1 MIMEESGQIHQIQ
14 GIYRMLDA
22 NRNRVAEG
30 LRVIEDFIRFHQED
44 RELTERIRQIRH
56 EVRKNLQSMEERIL
70 TARCAARDPGREVS
84 AGSDLDRKTGHDQLV
99 AANFRRAEEGIRVIE
114 ESLHQ
119 LAMEELA
126 KEYEGLRF
134 RLYELEK
141 AIFLQ
146 TAKKQKMA
154 FWEYAFYGITAEEY
168 SLGRSNPEIVAEM
181 LAAGIRIIQYREK
194 EKNLREKYAEA
205 MILRR
210 MTRESGAL
218 FLVNDHVDLALMVE
232 ADGVHIGQDDL
243 PLPEVRKLLGP
254 GKIIGVSTHG
264 PEQARRAVAEGA
276 DYIGVGPLF
285 ATATKKD
292 VCPPV
297 GLGYFDFAVKE
308 IPVPLVAIGGIK
320 EHNLEEVCRH
330 GARCVA
336 MVTEITGAENIR
348 EKIGRLRALAKKYWR

>member
-1 MIMEESGQIHQIQ
+1 MEENERVQ
-14 GIYRMLDA
+14 GIYRMIDA

-30 LRVIEDFIRFHQED
+30 LRVIEDFTRFHQED
-44 RELTERIRQIRH
+44 RELTERIRRIRH
-56 EVRKNLQSMEERIL
+56 EVRKSLHSLEGEML
-70 TARCAARDPGREVS
+70 AARSAARDPGREVS
-84 AGSDLDRKTGHDQLV
+84 AGSDLDRKAGHDQLIT
-99 AANFRRAEEGIRVIE
+99 ANFRRAEEGIRVIE
-114 ESLHQ
+114 EALHR
-119 LAMEELA
+119 LDMEELS
-126 KEYEGLRF
+126 KKYEGLRF
-134 RLYELEK
+134 DLYDLEK
-141 AIFLQ
+141 AVFLEKG
-146 TAKKQKMA
+146 KKQKMA
-154 FWEYAFYGITAEEY
+154 FWEYSFYGITAEEY
-168 SLGRSNPEIVAEM
+168 SLGRSNPEVVAEM

-243 PLPEVRKLLGP
+243 PLPEVRGLLGP
-254 GKIIGVSTHG
+254 GKIIGVSTHS

-285 ATATKKD
+285 PTATKKD

-297 GLGYFDFAVKE
+297 GLGYLDFAVKE
-308 IPVPLVAIGGIK
+308 IPIPLVAIGGIK

-336 MVTEITGAENIR
+336 MVTEITGAEDICK
-348 EKIGRLRALAKKYWR
+348 KIGRLRALTKKYWR

>member
-1 MIMEESGQIHQIQ
+1 M
-14 GIYRMLDA
+14 
-22 NRNRVAEG
+22 
-30 LRVIEDFIRFHQED
+30 
-44 RELTERIRQIRH
+44 
-56 EVRKNLQSMEERIL
+56 
-70 TARCAARDPGREVS
+70 
-84 AGSDLDRKTGHDQLV
+84 
-99 AANFRRAEEGIRVIE
+99 IE

-254 GKIIGVSTHG
+254 GKIIGAPPTGRS
-264 PEQARRAVAEGA
+264 RRGGRWQKAPIISGRSA
-276 DYIGVGPLF
+276 F

-292 VCPPV
+292 VCPPSALV
-297 GLGYFDFAVKE
+297 TLILPLRRSPSHWWRSAGLKNITWKRSAV
-308 IPVPLVAIGGIK
+308 
-320 EHNLEEVCRH
+320 
-330 GARCVA
+330 
-336 MVTEITGAENIR
+336 TGR
-348 EKIGRLRALAKKYWR
+348 VVSPW

>member
-1 MIMEESGQIHQIQ
+1 MEESNRLQ
-14 GIYRMLDA
+14 GLYRMIDA

-30 LRVIEDFIRFHQED
+30 LRVIEDFTRFCQED
-44 RELTERIRQIRH
+44 RDLTEKIRRLRH
-56 EVRKNLQSMEERIL
+56 EVRKNLRSLEEEIL
-70 TARCAARDPGREVS
+70 AARCTARDPGREVS
-84 AGSDLDRKTGHDQLV
+84 AGSDLDRKTGDSQFI

-114 ESLHQ
+114 EALHR

-126 KEYEGLRF
+126 KKYEELRF
-134 RLYELEK
+134 CLYDLERTV
-141 AIFLQ
+141 FLQ
-146 TAKKQKMA
+146 TEKKQKMA
-154 FWEYAFYGITAEEY
+154 FWEYSFYGITAEEY
-168 SLGRSNPEIVAEM
+168 SLGRSNPEVVAEM

-254 GKIIGVSTHG
+254 GKIIGVSTHS

-285 ATATKKD
+285 ATATKRD

-297 GLGYFDFAVKE
+297 GLGYLDFAVKE

-336 MVTEITGAENIR
+336 MVTEITGAEKIR
-348 EKIGRLRALAKKYWR
+348 EKIERLRMLTKKYWR